1 MSKIRKISET
11 SLSINFNSP
20 DQNFSRYWDA
30 FLKSSLG
37 SIYVSIPWNKLIKT
51 LRIKAVGKGRDS
63 IFSPR
68 GKLALMFLKNY
79 TGLSDKKLLEQINAN
94 YEYQFFCDIEIP
106 PEKQLKNFKI
116 ISDIRVELASKLNFL
131 SAQKVLAQAWKP
143 YMNYTNAI
151 LEDATC
157 YETSMRYPTDVKLL
171 WEATEWTYGQIKRIN
186 KLIKGRMPRSKYS
199 EQKDKYLSYS
209 KKRKKS
215 HKQTQRRK
223 KSLLYLLEKLLGQ
236 LSDIEKSL
244 PINVYMPYTY
254 YSRINVVKK
263 VLVQQTELFFG
274 NNVKN
279 RIVSIAKSYIRP
291 IVRGKETKRVE
302 FGAKAN
308 IIQVDKIDFVEH
320 ISFDAFN
327 EGTRLKSSVYFA
339 QDIFNTKVN
348 FLGAD
353 AIYATNKNRTFCKAN
368 KILTGFVRKG
378 RASKHEDN
386 LKKVRKVINIKRA
399 TEMEGAFGKHK
410 NHYSLSRIRARTKN
424 TELLWIFFG
433 IHTANAVE
441 IGKRIK
447 QAENKVKK
455 RA

>member
-20 DQNFSRYWDA
+20 DQNFTRYWDA
-30 FLKSSLG
+30 FLKSNLG
-37 SIYVSIPWNKLIKT
+37 SIYVSIPWQNLIKD
-51 LRIKAVGKGRDS
+51 LKIKDKERGRDS
-63 IFSPR
+63 IFSAR

-94 YEYQFFCDIEIP
+94 YEYQFFCDIEIS
-106 PEKQLKNFKI
+106 PENKLNNFKI
-116 ISDIRVELASKLNFL
+116 ISDIRVDIASKLDL
-131 SAQKVLAQAWKP
+131 RSAQMVLSQAWKP

-171 WEATEWTYGQIKRIN
+171 WESTGWIYGEIKRIN
-186 KLIKGRMPRSKYS
+186 KIVKGRMPRSKFS
-199 EQKDKYLSYS
+199 DQKDKYLSYS
-209 KKRKKS
+209 KGRKKS
-215 HKQTQRRK
+215 YKKTHRRK
-223 KSLLYLLEKLLGQ
+223 KSLLYLLEKLLNQ
-236 LSDIEKSL
+236 LSDIQEKL
-244 PINVYMPYTY
+244 PNNYTMPDKFYT
-254 YSRINVVKK
+254 RVKIIET
-263 VLVQQTELFFG
+263 VLEQQTELFSG

-279 RIVSIAKSYIRP
+279 RIVSISKSYIRP
-291 IVRGKETKRVE
+291 IKRGKETKSTE

-308 IIQVDKIDFVEH
+308 IVQIDKIDFIEH
-320 ISFDAFN
+320 ISFNAFN

-339 QDIFNTKVN
+339 QDLFNTKIH

-353 AIYATNKNRTFCKAN
+353 AIYATNKNRIFCKAN
-368 KILTGFVRKG
+368 KIVTGFVRKG
-378 RASKHEDN
+378 RAGKHEDN

-410 NHYSLSRIRARTKN
+410 NHYSLNRIKARTKE

-447 QAENKVKK
+447 QSENRVKK

>member
-215 HKQTQRRK
+215 HKQTQRR
-223 KSLLYLLEKLLGQ
+223 
-236 LSDIEKSL
+236 
-244 PINVYMPYTY
+244 
-254 YSRINVVKK
+254 
-263 VLVQQTELFFG
+263 
-274 NNVKN
+274 
-279 RIVSIAKSYIRP
+279 
-291 IVRGKETKRVE
+291 
-302 FGAKAN
+302 
-308 IIQVDKIDFVEH
+308 
-320 ISFDAFN
+320 
-327 EGTRLKSSVYFA
+327 
-339 QDIFNTKVN
+339 
-348 FLGAD
+348 
-353 AIYATNKNRTFCKAN
+353 
-368 KILTGFVRKG
+368 
-378 RASKHEDN
+378 
-386 LKKVRKVINIKRA
+386 
-399 TEMEGAFGKHK
+399 
-410 NHYSLSRIRARTKN
+410 
-424 TELLWIFFG
+424 
-433 IHTANAVE
+433 
-441 IGKRIK
+441 
-447 QAENKVKK
+447 
-455 RA
+455 